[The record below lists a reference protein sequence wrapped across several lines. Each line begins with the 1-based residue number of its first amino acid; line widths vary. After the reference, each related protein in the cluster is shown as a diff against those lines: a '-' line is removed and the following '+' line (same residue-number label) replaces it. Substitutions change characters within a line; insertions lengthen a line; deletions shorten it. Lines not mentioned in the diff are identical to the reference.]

1 MISCEILGKYWRS
14 LWWED
19 GNNESDIII
28 IIIILKE
35 ETKATDYFDLSYFSF
50 HFSLVM
56 LFEVVCCY
64 IFNSRGSH

>member
-28 IIIILKE
+28 IILKE
-35 ETKATDYFDLSYFSF
+35 ETKATDYFHLSFLS
-50 HFSLVM
+50 
-56 LFEVVCCY
+56 
-64 IFNSRGSH
+64 IFLW

>member
-28 IIIILKE
+28 ILKE
-35 ETKATDYFDLSYFSF
+35 ETKATDYFHLSFLS
-50 HFSLVM
+50 
-56 LFEVVCCY
+56 
-64 IFNSRGSH
+64 IFLC